1 MSNSIIALL
10 PDHVANQIAAG
21 EVVQR
26 PASVVKELIENAI
39 DAGATSIRLIL
50 KDAGKSL
57 IQVIDNGKGMSAADA
72 RMCFERHATSK
83 ISSADDLFALT
94 TKGFRG
100 EALASIAAVAQVE
113 MKTRQTGDALAQRLV
128 VEGGKFIVQEECQAA
143 EGTSFIVKN
152 LFFNIPARRNFLK
165 NDSVEQ
171 KHILDEVERV
181 ALPHTTVNFVVISNG
196 NEILNLPAG
205 NLIQRIKALLGAYVQ
220 KELVTID
227 EKTEYLKISGYV
239 SMPASA
245 TKVRK
250 EQFFFVNNRFVKHP
264 FLNHAVYEAYKE
276 LIGHQSHPRY
286 FIFLELDPKEIDI
299 NIHPTKTEVKFTDD
313 KTAYMLLLS
322 AVKRAL
328 GKADVAPSLDFE
340 AELSFAPPPSGA
352 SLRHIQAPQISYNTK
367 YNPFDTGGIAAPTEK
382 TNRQNWE
389 SLFEGFRQETTET
402 EAAPQQTSIEEV
414 QRESQHF
421 QAFQLNSKYIV
432 TTYNGNVLI
441 VDQQRAHERIVYEH
455 YLSTLSEGKLNS
467 QQLLFPEQLEFG
479 ANDFSLVKDLL
490 DEFRSLGF
498 DLEIFGKNSIV
509 INGVP
514 SDMQDFA
521 TRETIEGI
529 LETFKLNTIDTK
541 IEKRDNLCRSIA
553 KNISIKAGKTLEEAE
568 MNLILNHLFACEN
581 PLYTAS
587 GKPVMMDVDSR
598 DVEKFFKK

>member
-113 MKTRQTGDALAQRLV
+113 MKTRQLGDTLAQRLV

-143 EGTSFIVKN
+143 EGTSFVVKN

-220 KELVTID
+220 KELVSID
-227 EKTEYLKISGYV
+227 EKTEYVKISGYV

-340 AELSFAPPPSGA
+340 AELSFAPHPQELLCVIFSRLKLVITLSIILSKQEAYPRPLKKLTAKTGSLFLKA
-352 SLRHIQAPQISYNTK
+352 FARKQPKHNLRHNKLVLKKCSVNRNIFKPFNLTINT
-367 YNPFDTGGIAAPTEK
+367 
-382 TNRQNWE
+382 
-389 SLFEGFRQETTET
+389 LL
-402 EAAPQQTSIEEV
+402 
-414 QRESQHF
+414 QHTMAMF
-421 QAFQLNSKYIV
+421 
-432 TTYNGNVLI
+432 
-441 VDQQRAHERIVYEH
+441 
-455 YLSTLSEGKLNS
+455 
-467 QQLLFPEQLEFG
+467 
-479 ANDFSLVKDLL
+479 
-490 DEFRSLGF
+490 
-498 DLEIFGKNSIV
+498 
-509 INGVP
+509 
-514 SDMQDFA
+514 
-521 TRETIEGI
+521 
-529 LETFKLNTIDTK
+529 
-541 IEKRDNLCRSIA
+541 
-553 KNISIKAGKTLEEAE
+553 
-568 MNLILNHLFACEN
+568 
-581 PLYTAS
+581 
-587 GKPVMMDVDSR
+587 
-598 DVEKFFKK
+598 